1 MLDDYTQ
8 HRKARQEAGIPA
20 KPLTAEQTA
29 ALIQRLLHDAPT
41 HHPQLIDLLTHC
53 VPPGVDPAAKLKAEF
68 LFKVA
73 LQDYRVN
80 GLSPEAATTLLGTM
94 QGGYNV
100 QPLIALLDHPDLA
113 PLAGRTAALFDHP
126 HF

>member
-41 HHPQLIDLLTHC
+41 HHPQLIDLLTTASH
-53 VPPGVDPAAKLKAEF
+53 
-68 LFKVA
+68 
-73 LQDYRVN
+73 RVSI
-80 GLSPEAATTLLGTM
+80 LRQS
-94 QGGYNV
+94 
-100 QPLIALLDHPDLA
+100 
-113 PLAGRTAALFDHP
+113 
-126 HF
+126 